1 MARAK
6 AKTVSP
12 NARQLRVALVWNGTV
27 QWEEQLLVP
36 SAVVL
41 GNGGQF
47 ALPASVG
54 VDKLVVLEPAGAG
67 YRFLPSEH
75 VGGAIFLSGERNDAR
90 SMPGPTQLGPDDYG
104 VLQIGEIAL
113 FFQSVRPMANNLRT
127 GLELDAALIGCIALA
142 AFLVLSFLV
151 VLRLEGDARPRIVD
165 GVLDPNADIV
175 RDFMVTPPPPPE
187 RQTAVISGNEE
198 RTPGRESPSESSGR
212 RSRNEEG
219 RVGRQDAQ
227 QENTQIAGEQN
238 EQIATRV
245 RSLGLLGALAGPD
258 GNPLAQALN
267 LPTTSDILG
276 GMGNVQNITGR
287 GTGGAGLRGTGTG
300 GGGTGNGGLFAS
312 GGVGNGS
319 GGVGLSNGQGGG
331 GTGAPGR
338 PRAEVAVRVGAG
350 RPAASGGLSAE
361 QIQRVVRQNASAIRY
376 CYETQ
381 VQRRPNLRGQISIGF
396 TISQSGSVASARV
409 ANSSMGSPDVE
420 GCIVR
425 VWRRM
430 RFPASDSGD
439 SRGTFPFN
447 FSAGG

>member
-1 MARAK
+1 MAK
-6 AKTVSP
+6 AVS
-12 NARQLRVALVWNGTV
+12 ATDRQLRVALVWNGTV
-27 QWEEQLLVP
+27 QWEEQLAIPRPVG
-36 SAVVL
+36 L
-41 GNGGQF
+41 GKNELF
-47 ALPASVG
+47 ALPEGLGTERIVM
-54 VDKLVVLEPAGAG
+54 LEPAGVG
-67 YRFLPSEH
+67 YRFVPSEH
-75 VGGAIFLSGERNDAR
+75 VSGAIFLSGERTDVR
-90 SMPGPTQLGPDDYG
+90 SLAGPTMLGPDDYG
-104 VLQIGEIAL
+104 VLNVGPVAV
-113 FFQSVRPMANNLRT
+113 FFQSLRPMANNLRT
-127 GLELDAALIGCIALA
+127 GFSLDAALIGCIALA
-142 AFLVLSFLV
+142 AFLVLSLLV
-151 VLRLEGDARPRIVD
+151 VLRLEDVARPRIAD
-165 GVLDPNADIV
+165 GALDMSSDIV
-175 RDFMVTPPPPPE
+175 REYMVTPPPPPE
-187 RQTAVISGNEE
+187 RQSVVPESGNEQ
-198 RTPGRESPSESSGR
+198 RTPGRESESESSGR
-212 RSRNEEG
+212 RARNDEG

-227 QENTQIAGEQN
+227 QENTQISGEQN

-287 GTGGAGLRGTGTG
+287 GTGGSGLRGSGTG
-300 GGGTGNGGLFAS
+300 GGGNGPGGLFAS

-350 RPAASGGLSAE
+350 RPAVNGGLSAD
-361 QIQRVVRQNASAIRY
+361 QIQRVVRQNSSAIRY

-396 TISQSGSVASARV
+396 SIGTTGAVASARV

-425 VWRRM
+425 VFRRM
-430 RFPASDSGD
+430 RFPSSEGE
-439 SRGTFPFN
+439 SRGSFPFN
-447 FSAGG
+447 FNPGG